1 MNKGVVFFILL
12 SVFSIAF
19 ISPSETEF
27 KKPENFPKPKYNFKN
42 NPFDSNKINIGRA
55 LFYDPILSKD
65 SSISCASCHSNY
77 TAFTHV
83 DHALSHGIA
92 DRIGFR
98 NAPGLMNLA
107 WHENFMWDGAI
118 NNLEMQALA
127 PLTNHLE
134 MDENLNHVL
143 EKLNRSVFY
152 KNLFKQAYGD
162 EIISTDRFL
171 KSITQFLL
179 QMVSAS
185 AKYDSVKNGS
195 ATFTAQEKKGYH
207 IFKKNCATCHTEPL
221 FTNLK
226 FEQNNLP
233 VDPNL
238 KDMGR
243 MRITQS
249 AKDSICFKVP
259 TLRNIAFTFP
269 YMHDGRMG
277 KLQDVLHHYENIQ
290 LLTSNNKRIKI
301 RLNKAEKVDL
311 TAFLLTLTDQQF
323 LFNPALAFPK
333 ELLLLN
339 RRKNE

>member
-1 MNKGVVFFILL
+1 MNKGVVLFILL

-19 ISPSETEF
+19 ISPLESEF
-27 KKPENFPKPKYNFKN
+27 IKPANFPKPKYNFQK

-65 SSISCASCHSNY
+65 STISCASCHSNY
-77 TAFTHV
+77 TAFAHV

-98 NAPGLMNLA
+98 NAPALMNLA

-152 KNLFKQAYGD
+152 KNLFKKAYGD
-162 EIISTDRFL
+162 DIISTDRFL

-185 AKYDSVKNGS
+185 AKYDSVKNGNVI
-195 ATFTAQEKKGYH
+195 FTSQEKKGYH
-207 IFKKNCATCHTEPL
+207 IFKKNCSACHTEPL

-243 MRITQS
+243 MRITQN
-249 AKDSICFKVP
+249 AQDSIRFKVP

-269 YMHDGRMG
+269 YMHDGRFS
-277 KLQDVLHHYENIQ
+277 KLQDVLHHYENID

-311 TAFLLTLTDQQF
+311 TAFLLTLDDQKF

-333 ELLLLN
+333 ELLLMN

>member
-1 MNKGVVFFILL
+1 MNKAFVFFILL
-12 SVFSIAF
+12 CVFSVAF
-19 ISPSETEF
+19 IAPSNVEF
-27 KKPENFPKPKYNFKN
+27 KKPANFPKPKYNFQN

-83 DHALSHGIA
+83 DHNLSHGIA

-98 NAPGLMNLA
+98 NSPGLMNLA
-107 WHENFMWDGAI
+107 WHENFMWDGGI
-118 NNLEMQALA
+118 NNLEVQALA

-162 EIISTDRFL
+162 EVISTDRFL

-233 VDPNL
+233 IDSNL

-269 YMHDGRMG
+269 YMHDGRMR
-277 KLQDVLHHYENIQ
+277 KLQEVLRHYENIE
-290 LLTSNNKRIKI
+290 LLTSNHTRIKI
-301 RLNKAEKVDL
+301 KLNKAEKVDL
-311 TAFLLTLTDQQF
+311 MAFLLTLTDQQF

>member
-1 MNKGVVFFILL
+1 
-12 SVFSIAF
+12 
-19 ISPSETEF
+19 
-27 KKPENFPKPKYNFKN
+27 
-42 NPFDSNKINIGRA
+42 
-55 LFYDPILSKD
+55 
-65 SSISCASCHSNY
+65 
-77 TAFTHV
+77 
-83 DHALSHGIA
+83 
-92 DRIGFR
+92 
-98 NAPGLMNLA
+98 MNLA

-233 VDPNL
+233 IDSNL

-269 YMHDGRMG
+269 YMHDGRVR
-277 KLQDVLHHYENIQ
+277 KLQEVLHHYENIE
-290 LLTSNNKRIKI
+290 LLTSNHTRIKI
-301 RLNKAEKVDL
+301 KLNKAEKVDL
-311 TAFLLTLTDQQF
+311 TAFLLTLTDQKF

>member
-1 MNKGVVFFILL
+1 MNKGLVFFILL

-19 ISPSETEF
+19 VAPLESEF
-27 KKPENFPKPKYNFKN
+27 IKPVNFPKPKYNFQN

-77 TAFTHV
+77 TAFAHV
-83 DHALSHGIA
+83 DHALSHGIE

-98 NAPGLMNLA
+98 NAPALMNLA

-118 NNLEMQALA
+118 NNLEVQALA

-134 MDENLNHVL
+134 MNENLNHVL
-143 EKLNRSVFY
+143 EKLNRSIFY

-162 EIISTDRFL
+162 EAISTDRFL
-171 KSITQFLL
+171 KSIAQFLL
-179 QMVSAS
+179 QMVSVS
-185 AKYDSVKNGS
+185 AKYDSVKNGN
-195 ATFTAQEKKGYH
+195 AIFTNQENKGYH
-207 IFKKNCATCHTEPL
+207 IFKKNCATCHSEPL

-226 FEQNNLP
+226 FERNNLP

-238 KDMGR
+238 KDIGR
-243 MRITQS
+243 MRITQN
-249 AKDSICFKVP
+249 AQDSIRFKVP

-269 YMHDGRMG
+269 YMHDGRFS
-277 KLQDVLHHYENIQ
+277 KLQDVLHHYENIE
-290 LLTSNNKRIKI
+290 LLSSNNKRIKI
-301 RLNKAEKVDL
+301 KLNNAEKVDL
-311 TAFLLTLTDQQF
+311 TAFLLTLTDENF

>member
-1 MNKGVVFFILL
+1 
-12 SVFSIAF
+12 
-19 ISPSETEF
+19 
-27 KKPENFPKPKYNFKN
+27 
-42 NPFDSNKINIGRA
+42 
-55 LFYDPILSKD
+55 
-65 SSISCASCHSNY
+65 
-77 TAFTHV
+77 
-83 DHALSHGIA
+83 
-92 DRIGFR
+92 
-98 NAPGLMNLA
+98 MNLA

-143 EKLNRSVFY
+143 AKLNRSFFY

-162 EIISTDRFL
+162 DVISTDRFL

-185 AKYDSVKNGS
+185 AKYDSVKNGN
-195 ATFTAQEKKGYH
+195 TIFTSQEKKGYH

-243 MRITQS
+243 MRITQK
-249 AKDSICFKVP
+249 AQDSIRFKVP

-269 YMHDGRMG
+269 YMHDGRFS
-277 KLQDVLHHYENIQ
+277 KLQDVLHHYENIE

-311 TAFLLTLTDQQF
+311 MAFLLTLDDQKF

-333 ELLLLN
+333 ELLLMN

>member
-27 KKPENFPKPKYNFKN
+27 KKPLNFPKPKYKFQN
-42 NPFDSNKINIGRA
+42 NPLDSNKINIGRA

-77 TAFTHV
+77 TAFAHV

-152 KNLFKQAYGD
+152 KNLFKQEYGD
-162 EIISTDRFL
+162 DVISTDRFL

-233 VDPNL
+233 VDSNL

>member
-27 KKPENFPKPKYNFKN
+27 KKPLNFPKPKYKFQN
-42 NPFDSNKINIGRA
+42 NSIDSNKINIGRA

-77 TAFTHV
+77 TAFAHV
-83 DHALSHGIA
+83 DHALSHGIS

-118 NNLEMQALA
+118 NNLEMQSLA

-162 EIISTDRFL
+162 DAISTDRFL

-185 AKYDSVKNGS
+185 AKYDSVKNGN
-195 ATFTAQEKKGYH
+195 AIFTSQEKKGYY

-226 FEQNNLP
+226 FEQNNLAI
-233 VDPNL
+233 DPNL

-243 MRITQS
+243 MRITQN
-249 AKDSICFKVP
+249 AQDSIRFKVP

-269 YMHDGRMG
+269 YMHDGRFS
-277 KLQDVLHHYENIQ
+277 KLQDVLHHYENIE
-290 LLTSNNKRIKI
+290 LVTSNNKRIKI
-301 RLNKAEKVDL
+301 KLNKDEKVDL
-311 TAFLLTLTDQQF
+311 TAFLLTLDDQKF

-339 RRKNE
+339 RRNNK

>member
-1 MNKGVVFFILL
+1 MNKGVIFFILL
-12 SVFSIAF
+12 AVFSIAF
-19 ISPSETEF
+19 IAPLESEF
-27 KKPENFPKPKYNFKN
+27 IKPAHFPKPKYNFQN

-65 SSISCASCHSNY
+65 STISCASCHSNY
-77 TAFTHV
+77 TAFAHV
-83 DHALSHGIA
+83 DHALSHGIS
-92 DRIGFR
+92 DLIGIR

-118 NNLEMQALA
+118 NNLEVQSLA

-143 EKLNRSVFY
+143 EKLNRSFFY
-152 KNLFKQAYGD
+152 KNLFKKAYGD
-162 EIISTDRFL
+162 DIISTDRFL

-185 AKYDSVKNGS
+185 AKYDSVKKGN
-195 ATFTAQEKKGYH
+195 ATFTLQEKKGYH
-207 IFKKNCATCHTEPL
+207 IFKKNCAVCHTEPL

-238 KDMGR
+238 NDMGR

-249 AKDSICFKVP
+249 AKDSIRFKVP

-269 YMHDGRMG
+269 YMHDGRMR
-277 KLQDVLHHYENIQ
+277 KLQEVLHHYENIE
-290 LLTSNNKRIKI
+290 LLTSNHTRIKI
-301 RLNKAEKVDL
+301 KLNKAEKVDL
-311 TAFLLTLTDQQF
+311 TAFLLTLTDQKF

>member
-1 MNKGVVFFILL
+1 M
-12 SVFSIAF
+12 
-19 ISPSETEF
+19 SENEF
-27 KKPENFPKPKYNFKN
+27 QL
-42 NPFDSNKINIGRA
+42 GRQ
-55 LFYDPILSKD
+55 LFYDPIMSRD
-65 SSISCASCHSNY
+65 QTVSCASCHLQA
-77 TAFTHV
+77 TGFTHV
-83 DHALSHGIA
+83 DHDLSHGIN
-92 DRIGFR
+92 DQIGTR
-98 NAPGLMNLA
+98 NAPPLFNLA
-107 WHENFMWDGAI
+107 WQSSFMWDGAI

-143 EKLNRSVFY
+143 AKLNRSVFY
-152 KNLFKQAYGD
+152 KSLFKQAYGD
-162 EIISTDRFL
+162 DIISTDRFL

-185 AKYDSVKNGS
+185 AKYDSVKNGN
-195 ATFTAQEKKGYH
+195 TIFTSQEKKGYH
-207 IFKKNCATCHTEPL
+207 IFKKNCSACHTEPL

-226 FEQNNLP
+226 FERNNLP

-243 MRITQS
+243 MRITQN
-249 AKDSICFKVP
+249 AQDSIRFKVP

-269 YMHDGRMG
+269 YMHDGRFS
-277 KLQDVLHHYENIQ
+277 KLQDVLHHYENIE

-311 TAFLLTLTDQQF
+311 MAFLLTLTDENF

>member
-1 MNKGVVFFILL
+1 MNKGLIFFILL

-19 ISPSETEF
+19 ISPIEREF
-27 KKPENFPKPKYNFKN
+27 IKPKIFPKPRYNLQN

-77 TAFTHV
+77 TAFAHV

-98 NAPGLMNLA
+98 NAPALMNLA

-162 EIISTDRFL
+162 DIISTDRFL

-185 AKYDSVKNGS
+185 AKYDSVKNGN
-195 ATFTAQEKKGYH
+195 ATFTSQEKKGYH

-243 MRITQS
+243 MRITQK
-249 AKDSICFKVP
+249 AQDSIRFKVP

-269 YMHDGRMG
+269 YMHDGRFS
-277 KLQDVLHHYENIQ
+277 KLQDVLHHYENID

-311 TAFLLTLTDQQF
+311 MAFLLTLDDQKF

>member
-1 MNKGVVFFILL
+1 MNKVFVFFILL

-19 ISPSETEF
+19 IAPLESEF
-27 KKPENFPKPKYNFKN
+27 IKPKNFPKPKYNFQN

-65 SSISCASCHSNY
+65 SSISCARCHSNY
-77 TAFTHV
+77 TAFAHV

-127 PLTNHLE
+127 PITNHLE
-134 MDENLNHVL
+134 MDEDLNQL
-143 EKLNRSVFY
+143 LAKLNRSIFY

-162 EIISTDRFL
+162 DAISTDRFL

-179 QMVSAS
+179 QMVSAN
-185 AKYDSVKNGS
+185 AKYDSVKNGN
-195 ATFTAQEKKGYH
+195 AIFTSQEKNGYH
-207 IFKKNCATCHTEPL
+207 IFKKNCATCHAEPL
-221 FTNLK
+221 FTSLK
-226 FEQNNLP
+226 FEQNNLAI
-233 VDPNL
+233 DPNL

-243 MRITQS
+243 MRITQNPQ
-249 AKDSICFKVP
+249 DSICFKVP

-269 YMHDGRMG
+269 YMHDGRFS

-301 RLNKAEKVDL
+301 KLNKSEKVDL
-311 TAFLLTLTDQQF
+311 TAFLITLTDQKF

-333 ELLLLN
+333 KLLLLN

>member
-1 MNKGVVFFILL
+1 MNKGLVFFILL

-19 ISPSETEF
+19 ISPIEREF
-27 KKPENFPKPKYNFKN
+27 IKPKYFPKPKYNFQN

-77 TAFTHV
+77 TAFAHV

-98 NAPGLMNLA
+98 NAPALMNLA

-143 EKLNRSVFY
+143 AKLNRSFFY

-162 EIISTDRFL
+162 DVISTDRFL

-185 AKYDSVKNGS
+185 AKYDSVKNGN
-195 ATFTAQEKKGYH
+195 TIFTSQEKKGYH

-243 MRITQS
+243 MRITQK
-249 AKDSICFKVP
+249 AQDSIRFKVP

-269 YMHDGRMG
+269 YMHDGRFS
-277 KLQDVLHHYENIQ
+277 KLQDVLHHYENIE

-311 TAFLLTLTDQQF
+311 MAFLLTLDDQKF

-333 ELLLLN
+333 ELLLMN

>member
-1 MNKGVVFFILL
+1 MNKGVVLFILL

-19 ISPSETEF
+19 ISPLESEF
-27 KKPENFPKPKYNFKN
+27 IKPANFPKPKYNFQK

-65 SSISCASCHSNY
+65 STISCASCHSNY
-77 TAFTHV
+77 TAFAHV

-98 NAPGLMNLA
+98 NAPALMNLA

-134 MDENLNHVL
+134 MDENLNLVL

-152 KNLFKQAYGD
+152 KSLFKQAYGD
-162 EIISTDRFL
+162 DVISTDRFL

-185 AKYDSVKNGS
+185 AKYDSVKNGN
-195 ATFTAQEKKGYH
+195 AIFTSQEKKGYH
-207 IFKKNCATCHTEPL
+207 IFKKNCATCHAEPL
-221 FTNLK
+221 FTSFK

-243 MRITQS
+243 MRITQN
-249 AKDSICFKVP
+249 AQDSIRFKVP

-269 YMHDGRMG
+269 YMHDGRFS
-277 KLQDVLHHYENIQ
+277 KLQDVLHHYENID

-311 TAFLLTLTDQQF
+311 TAFLLTLDDQKF

-333 ELLLLN
+333 ELLLFN